1 MNFNNILNQ
10 KIPNVHY
17 TYSVIDLSVD
27 ISLAS
32 LLTINVLAVS
42 IQRDCVFGRK
52 DIDSGGRRAEFWELN
67 EVKCFDL
74 ETDTN
79 QSGLTVAPRAVHN
92 NGSVQPC
99 GGACLRLMSLHVL
112 SNYFNYLIMYQ
123 IYSWKHREIGSN
135 LRTNRSILRRLCS
148 VYKSFRR

>member
-10 KIPNVHY
+10 KIPNVHF

-52 DIDSGGRRAEFWELN
+52 GIDSGGRRAEFWELN

-74 ETDTN
+74 ETDTK

-112 SNYFNYLIMYQ
+112 LNYFNYLIMYQ

>member
-10 KIPNVHY
+10 KIPNVHF

-52 DIDSGGRRAEFWELN
+52 GIDSGGRRAEFWELN

>member
-10 KIPNVHY
+10 KIPNVHF

-123 IYSWKHREIGSN
+123 IYS
-135 LRTNRSILRRLCS
+135 
-148 VYKSFRR
+148 

>member
-10 KIPNVHY
+10 KIPNVHF

-52 DIDSGGRRAEFWELN
+52 GIDSGGRRAEFWELN

-74 ETDTN
+74 ETDTK

-99 GGACLRLMSLHVL
+99 VGACLRLMSLHVL

>member
-10 KIPNVHY
+10 KIPNVHF

>member
-10 KIPNVHY
+10 KIPNVHF

-112 SNYFNYLIMYQ
+112 SNYFNYLIKYQ